1 MDNNKDVQLLKDKI
15 WIEQVAIEA
24 EVIVIKR
31 NQVGEETTLLDKI
44 WKNQT
49 KKQEVQK
56 KLEKDDGQAWEDNR
70 IVYIKERIYILN
82 NKKIQEQ
89 ILWENH
95 NPADIE
101 YLG

>member
-15 WIEQVAIEA
+15 WIEQVATEA